1 VEEEQTIA
9 NCKWKKNRQ
18 YNGQK
23 KNNRQY
29 NGKKKNNRQYN
40 GQKKWT
46 QRQTMVGDCTEK
58 PDNTIVKKRKTN
70 VGNMIN
76 MEKTDK
82 TLTK

>member
-1 VEEEQTIA
+1 MDKILHRITDNTMA
-9 NCKWKKNRQ
+9 K
-18 YNGQK
+18 
-23 KNNRQY
+23 
-29 NGKKKNNRQYN
+29 
-40 GQKKWT
+40 KKWT

>member
-1 VEEEQTIA
+1 LRKSEKGQTVVDKILQRITDNTIA
-9 NCKWKKNRQ
+9 K
-18 YNGQK
+18 
-23 KNNRQY
+23 
-29 NGKKKNNRQYN
+29 
-40 GQKKWT
+40 KKWT

-58 PDNTIVKKRKTN
+58 PDNTIVNKRKTN

>member
-1 VEEEQTIA
+1 MRKSEKGQTVVDKILQRITDNTIA
-9 NCKWKKNRQ
+9 K
-18 YNGQK
+18 
-23 KNNRQY
+23 
-29 NGKKKNNRQYN
+29 
-40 GQKKWT
+40 KKWT

-58 PDNTIVKKRKTN
+58 PDNTIVNKRKTN

>member
-1 VEEEQTIA
+1 MRKREKGQTVVDKILHRITDNTIA
-9 NCKWKKNRQ
+9 K
-18 YNGQK
+18 
-23 KNNRQY
+23 
-29 NGKKKNNRQYN
+29 
-40 GQKKWT
+40 KKWT

>member
-1 VEEEQTIA
+1 MRKREKGQTVVDKILHRIIDNTIA
-9 NCKWKKNRQ
+9 KKKWK
-18 YNGQK
+18 
-23 KNNRQY
+23 
-29 NGKKKNNRQYN
+29 
-40 GQKKWT
+40 

-58 PDNTIVKKRKTN
+58 PENTIVKKRKTN